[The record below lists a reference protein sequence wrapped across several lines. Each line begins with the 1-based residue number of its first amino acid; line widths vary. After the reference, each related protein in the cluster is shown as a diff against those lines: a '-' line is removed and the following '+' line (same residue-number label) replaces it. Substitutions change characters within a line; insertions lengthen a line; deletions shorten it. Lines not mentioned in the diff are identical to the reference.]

1 MKKFGENW
9 KLVFRRNKATVISYI
24 FCLGFIIAAALVD
37 KKFLSNMNLRNLA
50 RNVAPMIIVA
60 FAQTMALL
68 MGGIDL
74 SIGAIMSLTNVICAT
89 MMTDSSGSV
98 FLAIGAS
105 LAVGAVLGLINGI
118 LITKG
123 NLQPIILTTATSISI
138 NGLALF
144 VLKAPGG
151 RTNKAFYNFVIRGAA
166 NAMPM
171 LIALFLMIV
180 LAILLKKTRFG
191 RRVYAVGGSQSSAT
205 ACGIN
210 VAQVK
215 ILVFMIVGILAAIG
229 GIYLNALISSGDPLC
244 GANYTQRSIVAAA
257 LGGTSLSGGKGG
269 VIGCIAGGLILI
281 IINNILNL
289 MGITSWYQYII
300 QACLLVLAVVIS
312 NFQSGREEN

>member
-1 MKKFGENW
+1 MKKIGERF
-9 KLVFRRNKATVISYI
+9 KYSFKHGKATAISYL
-24 FCLGFIIAAALVD
+24 FCLGFIIIAALVD
-37 KKFLSNMNLRNLA
+37 KKFLTNMNIRNLV
-50 RNVAPMIIVA
+50 RNVAPMIIAA

-89 MMTDSSGSV
+89 MMTDALGSV
-98 FLAIGAS
+98 FPAIAVS
-105 LAVGAVLGLINGI
+105 LLVGAALGFLNGV

-151 RTNKAFYNFVIRGAA
+151 KTNKSFYNFVIRGAA
-166 NAMPM
+166 NMMPL
-171 LIALFLMIV
+171 LITLLLMVV
-180 LAILLKKTRFG
+180 LAVVLKRTRFG
-191 RRVYAVGGSQSSAT
+191 RRVYAVGGNQSSAVT
-205 ACGIN
+205 CGIN
-210 VAQVK
+210 VVWTK
-215 ILVFMIVGILAAIG
+215 IFVFTIAGVLAAIG
-229 GIYLNALISSGDPLC
+229 GVYLNALISSGDPLC

-269 VIGCIAGGLILI
+269 VAGCVAGGLILI

-300 QACLLVLAVVIS
+300 QACLLILAVVIS
-312 NFQSGREEN
+312 NLNAGREGD